1 VRESERIRSPEPLEA
16 PPITTLPSA
25 EGFVIEEV
33 EMDRF
38 MRYLSRTTVRFPG
51 RFLVI
56 TGKTGSGKTSILDA
70 ITFALYKR
78 TTRTDPPANAKIQD
92 LCKPGGSVRVVFRQR
107 GRSYEVRRGF
117 QTNGAPYLQLH
128 EDGRIMSGTIPDV
141 ERTILEIVGLDYEG
155 FTNSTFVRQEEMKG
169 LGASKGSDRLEVFQK
184 LFRLETFERA
194 QRKAGEHLAAV
205 ESESTKLEGGILARR
220 EAIDRLPALKEELAA
235 METEVATLRSRE
247 SEHAAKVRD
256 AQEAV
261 RDLETKHDRFN
272 LARGAAEAA
281 IAKMRQLAARGAALQ
296 AEGEKA
302 LKLRETI
309 EVLEAGTKD
318 FEEIAREGETLRNRQ
333 QAYQLLAKDRE
344 AHTREWES
352 LTKEHERRLKQLS
365 DSLFAKEKR
374 IAGLST
380 DVRANEAFDLL
391 RNEGALGERIRRI
404 ETELLWLA
412 SRKDLVGILHEEKTS
427 SAAELETVRSRTAKI
442 NVDSFVLSEIERDVA
457 DLKRQIREED
467 EAHEAQL
474 KGLREKFVEV
484 DRKIHDLGFTEE
496 LAARAMILRDALSS
510 LDAKRKNLDQR
521 RRELQ
526 GLGDPTSRVTDL
538 DEQRSTLTAELEALA
553 KELEDLA
560 KDEQAYHA
568 AKHALEATK
577 RDLDETR
584 YALGGKEGEL
594 KRAAAQIAQTE
605 AQAAKVDDLM
615 KRLADL
621 QQEVDVLRILKDDVF
636 HRKGVPMFAINQL
649 LPALEAEASKN
660 LFELTDGRFSRV
672 RLETYEEAKGHG
684 IRILVGGVDAQWHDV
699 GEFSGG
705 EKTQINAALRF
716 AIAKELASMPQVG
729 RTYGRMKTL
738 FLDEADL
745 GSLDTEVSRELF
757 VDKLLRMGEFF
768 DKVILITHLT
778 EVADKFPGRIRVEMT
793 SDQISKVEVQS

>member
-1 VRESERIRSPEPLEA
+1 VREGIESTEPVAVSSVDL
-16 PPITTLPSA
+16 PPSA

-78 TTRTDPPANAKIQD
+78 TTRTDPPAHAKIQD
-92 LCKPGGSVRVVFRQR
+92 LCRPGGSVRVVFRQR
-107 GRSYEVRRGF
+107 GKPYEVRRGF
-117 QTNGAPYLQLH
+117 QGNGAPYLQLH

-141 ERTILEIVGLDYEG
+141 EHTILEIIGLDYEG

-184 LFRLETFERA
+184 LFRLETFEKA
-194 QRKAGEHLAAV
+194 QRKAAEHLAAV
-205 ESESTKLEGGILARR
+205 ESEGLKLEASILTRR
-220 EAIDRLPALKEELAA
+220 EAIDRLPALREELAA

-256 AQEAV
+256 GQEAV
-261 RDLETKHDRFN
+261 LGLEAKHDRFN
-272 LARGAAEAA
+272 LARSGAQTGL
-281 IAKMRQLAARGAALQ
+281 AKMTHIEARTKTLQ
-296 AEGEKA
+296 SEGEKA
-302 LKLRETI
+302 LRLRETI
-309 EVLEAGTKD
+309 ATHEEDTKGV
-318 FEEIAREGETLRNRQ
+318 EELAEEGETLRNQQ
-333 QAYQLLAKDRE
+333 QAYQLLAKDRD

-374 IAGLST
+374 IAGLNT
-380 DVRANEAFDLL
+380 DIRADEAFGLL
-391 RNEGALGERIRRI
+391 RNEGALGERIKRI
-404 ETELLWLA
+404 ETELVWLA
-412 SRKDLVGILHEEKTS
+412 SRKDLVSILNEEKTS
-427 SAAELETVRSRTAKI
+427 SAVELETVRSRTGKF
-442 NVDSFVLSEIERDVA
+442 NVDSFALPEIEREVA

-467 EAHEAQL
+467 EAHETRL
-474 KGLREKFVEV
+474 KGLRVKFEEV
-484 DRKIHDLGFTEE
+484 DRKIHDLAFTDE
-496 LAARAMILRDALSS
+496 LAARAMTLRYTLSS
-510 LDAKRKNLDQR
+510 LEGKRRDLDQR

-526 GLGDPTSRVTDL
+526 GLGDPTSGL
-538 DEQRSTLTAELEALA
+538 AELAQQRSALAAEMEALA
-553 KELEDLA
+553 KELGGLA
-560 KDEQAYHA
+560 KDEQAYDAAKQALDA
-568 AKHALEATK
+568 AKH
-577 RDLDETR
+577 DLDETR

-605 AQAAKVDDLM
+605 ALAARVDDLM
-615 KRLADL
+615 RRLADL
-621 QQEVDVLRILKDDVF
+621 QKAIEVLRILKDDVF

-672 RLETYEEAKGHG
+672 KLETYEEAKGHG

-745 GSLDTEVSRELF
+745 GSLDTEVSRDLF
-757 VDKLLRMGEFF
+757 VDKLFRMWEFF

-793 SDQISKVEVQS
+793 PDQVSKVEVQS